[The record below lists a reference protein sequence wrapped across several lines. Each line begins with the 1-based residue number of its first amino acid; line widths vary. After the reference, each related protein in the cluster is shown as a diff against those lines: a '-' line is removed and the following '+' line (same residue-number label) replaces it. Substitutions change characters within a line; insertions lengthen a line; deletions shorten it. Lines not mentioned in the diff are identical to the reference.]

1 MKCIEVT
8 NNMIYEE
15 AIYMLNHKA
24 TVRQASAHFGRSKSA
39 IHQDMRERLPR
50 INGTLASEIAMLLN
64 FNLEDRARRGGLA
77 TRGKSK
83 AKKEIHYG

>member
-1 MKCIEVT
+1 MRGLEVT

-39 IHQDMRERLPR
+39 IHMDMRERLPHVNR
-50 INGTLASEIAMLLN
+50 TLASEIATLLN
-64 FNLEDRARRGGLA
+64 FNLEDRSRRGGVA
-77 TRGKSK
+77 SK
-83 AKKEIHYG
+83 RKANKNKGDVV